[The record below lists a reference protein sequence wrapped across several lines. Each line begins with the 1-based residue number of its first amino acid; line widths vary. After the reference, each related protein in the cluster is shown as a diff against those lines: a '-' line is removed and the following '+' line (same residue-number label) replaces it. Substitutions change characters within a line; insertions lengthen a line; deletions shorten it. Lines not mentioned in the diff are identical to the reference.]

1 MTPFSKI
8 LAMLLLAGLP
18 AVGAAGQGAETN
30 EPSLRFVFMT
40 DLHARTEWETPA
52 ALAQAAAAINEETPD
67 LVVVGGDLVTDGFQS
82 SAAAVEPRWDA
93 YLAMQQQIRAPVWA
107 AIGNHDLTA
116 AIPED
121 GTTPTADPRAV
132 FREKL
137 DVEETYRSF
146 DTNGYHFILLDSI
159 RVIGGNL
166 KYEGRIV
173 PEQLEWL
180 KADLRKVDPKTP
192 IVLVTHIPFLTTFY
206 QDTEGGLANAPK
218 NRIIV
223 NGPETLRLF
232 RNHNLILVLQ
242 GHTHIHELIRTRG
255 IMFITGGAVCGR
267 WWRGDWFGTKEGFGV
282 VTLRGNEV
290 EWDYKGYGWTAR
302 RPAGE

>member
-1 MTPFSKI
+1 MTNFSKI
-8 LAMLLLAGLP
+8 LAMLLLVCSLV
-18 AVGAAGQGAETN
+18 VGSAGQDVATN

-52 ALAQAAAAINEETPD
+52 ALARAAAAINEEGPD
-67 LVVVGGDLVTDGFQS
+67 LVVVGGDLITDGFQS
-82 SAAAVEPRWDA
+82 SAASVEPRWDA
-93 YLAMQQQIRAPVWA
+93 YLAMQKLIAAPVWA
-107 AIGNHDLTA
+107 AIGNHDLVA

-121 GTTPTADPRAV
+121 GTAPAADPRGI
-132 FREKL
+132 FRAKL

-180 KADLRKVDPKTP
+180 KTDLRKVDTNTP
-192 IVLVTHIPFLTTFY
+192 IVLVTHMPFLTTFF
-206 QDTEGGLANAPK
+206 QETEGGLANAPK

-242 GHTHIHELIRTRG
+242 GHTHINELIRTRD
-255 IMFITGGAVCGR
+255 ITYITGGAVCGK
-267 WWRGDWFGTKEGFGV
+267 WWRGDWFGTQEGFGV
-282 VTLRGNEV
+282 VTLRGNKV
-290 EWDYKGYGWTAR
+290 EWDYQGYGWTAR
-302 RPAGE
+302 RPEGE